1 MSVYELNST
10 QTGQELNSTQT
21 GHIVVSSQRT
31 ADHAKYLAMGHKLN
45 RCKNSC

>member
-21 GHIVVSSQRT
+21 GQIVVSSQRT
-31 ADHAKYLAMGHKLN
+31 ADHAKYLTTEHKPN
-45 RCKNSC
+45 HCKNIS

>member
-21 GHIVVSSQRT
+21 GQIVLSKAHFRAYKTASNQRQI
-31 ADHAKYLAMGHKLN
+31 HLQ
-45 RCKNSC
+45 